1 MRWKR
6 IITRTSI
13 ITIICL
19 SGLSL
24 LMDSCMQFRMS
35 KSEIDGFFKGKM
47 YPVREYSYYVGKQN
61 INYILSGND
70 SLPLVIFIH
79 GSPGSLSAFIDFMD
93 DTVLLE
99 KTRMI
104 SVDRP
109 GFGLSNFG
117 HAEPSLEKQSADL
130 KPILEKHKN
139 NRPIYLVGHSLGG
152 PLIARMAIDY
162 PELIDGLIFVAGSV
176 DPDLEPNE
184 WFRAPLATPFLKW
197 MLPRSIR
204 ASNDEI
210 YQLKPQLEAMKP
222 LWSRITCK
230 SIIIQGDADEL
241 VPKENA
247 DYAKKM
253 LVNASVEVVMYPGM
267 NHFVPWSHP
276 FLIENAILYMAE
288 NKSGPMSIGQ

>member
-1 MRWKR
+1 
-6 IITRTSI
+6 
-13 ITIICL
+13 
-19 SGLSL
+19 
-24 LMDSCMQFRMS
+24 MDSCMQFRMS
-35 KSEIDGFFKGKM
+35 KSEVDKFFTNKM

-70 SLPLVIFIH
+70 SLPLVVFVH

-109 GFGLSNFG
+109 GFGSSNFG
-117 HAEPSLEKQSADL
+117 HAEPSLEKQSAEL
-130 KPILEKHKN
+130 KPILEKHKT
-139 NRPIYLVGHSLGG
+139 NRPVYLVGHSLGG

-162 PELIDGLIFVAGSV
+162 PELVDGLIFVAGSI
-176 DPDLEPNE
+176 DPQLEPDE

-197 MLPRSIR
+197 LLPRSIR

-210 YQLKPQLEAMKP
+210 YQLKPQLEEMKP
-222 LWSRITCK
+222 MWSKITCR
-230 SIIIQGDADEL
+230 SIFIQGDVDEL

-247 DYAKKM
+247 DFAKKM
-253 LVNASVEVVMYPGM
+253 MVNAPLEVVMYPGM

-288 NKSGPMSIGQ
+288 EKTGPMSVERQNSYRSGL